1 MGNKYNKF
9 IEMGLTPE
17 RYNQMMNSF
26 GDEESIEYAIFTWGV
41 ENVNNGYAIFDFD
54 GTGLLQIEA
63 IGDVNAYESDAEAV
77 KQAVADGI
85 KIIPIEELPDNFDRK
100 YFGWIDTPQNREN
113 IKHYCN
119 KCNPANIHIARGK
132 MENGEWEQGYYVCVG
147 ENHYILTG
155 QIDSASGY
163 PRFWYVKVMPETV
176 CRFTGLYDKNKTKI
190 FEGDVIQSNEL
201 EHKGVVE
208 FDKYCRYMIRE
219 LPTNTYYLL
228 AHINDKIEII
238 GNEFDNPEFLK
249 E

>member
-1 MGNKYNKF
+1 MGNKYNEF
-9 IEMGLTPE
+9 MEMGLTPE

-26 GDEESIEYAIFTWGV
+26 GDEEAIEYAIFTWGV

-63 IGDVNAYESDAEAV
+63 IGDVNAYESDSEAV

-100 YFGWIDTPQNREN
+100 YFGWIDTPKNRKN

-119 KCNPANIHIARGK
+119 KCNPANIHIARGQ

-155 QIDSASGY
+155 QIDKASGY
-163 PRFWYVKVMPETV
+163 PRFCYVKVKPETV
-176 CRFTGLYDKNKTKI
+176 CRFTGLYDKNRTKI
-190 FEGDVIQSNEL
+190 FTGDIIQYGLSNC
-201 EHKGVVE
+201 VVRY
-208 FDKYCRYMIRE
+208 DTKNARYMLYRGSSPRNGFNVDATVSKE
-219 LPTNTYYLL
+219 V
-228 AHINDKIEII
+228 I